1 MTTPTTHE
9 VGPLPTEIA
18 KIDADL
24 LTAGLS
30 PRFPGVRLAGIG
42 IEEVHHGFSTILRV
56 RLDPAPDSR
65 AADLPASVIFKGGF
79 EAGSRNRGRD
89 YTYMSLEMEHHS
101 YRMLPELGLNVPAVF
116 GSYLDPEHAQ
126 MMLLMEDLALRGVDF
141 QNGLRPNRA
150 EQVRRRI
157 TALADFHARTWDSP
171 ELDDGGQYA
180 ILPTNG
186 ARMFLGYMDHAGF
199 DRDEWVKYLALPR
212 GMACPVQY
220 HDYDW
225 LRRTLEYAAQMSDAL
240 PNCIVHGDTH
250 LGNLYEESDGTPGF
264 FDSLARREAGIMEVT
279 YHICNAMDPVDRRR
293 HERELIAHYRDALI
307 RNGVKVG
314 SLADVMHQYATFLVI
329 NYVTFIVN
337 ETTYQ
342 TESFNTVHAVRAAVA
357 MMDND
362 TYDVV

>member
-1 MTTPTTHE
+1 MAMAE
-9 VGPLPTEIA
+9 NEMGPLPVEISQ
-18 KIDADL
+18 IDKDL

-30 PRFPGVRLAGIG
+30 ERFPGVRLGGIR
-42 IEEVHHGFSTILRV
+42 IDEVHHGFSTILRV
-56 RLDPAPDSR
+56 HLQPAPDSR
-65 AADLPASVIFKGGF
+65 AVNLPASVIFKGGF
-79 EAGSRNRGRD
+79 EEGSRTRGRD

-101 YRMLPELGLNVPAVF
+101 YRMLPQLGLTVPEVF
-116 GSYLDPEHAQ
+116 GSYLDPERAQ
-126 MMLLMEDLALRGVDF
+126 MMLLMEDLALRGVRF
-141 QNGLRPNRA
+141 QNGFRPNGA
-150 EQVRRRI
+150 DQVRRRI
-157 TALADFHARTWDSP
+157 GSLAAFHAKTWGSA
-171 ELDDGGQYA
+171 ELEGDGKYT

-186 ARMFLGYMDHAGF
+186 ARMFLGYMDHAGY
-199 DRDEWVKYLALPR
+199 DQAEWDKYVAMPR
-212 GMACPVQY
+212 GMACPVQF

-225 LRRTLEYAAQMSDAL
+225 LRRTLGYAAEMSDEL
-240 PNCIVHGDTH
+240 PNCVVHGDTH
-250 LGNLYEESDGTPGF
+250 LGNLYEEQDGTPGF

-293 HERELIAHYRDALI
+293 HERDLIAHYRGELA
-307 RNGVKVG
+307 RHGVKVP
-314 SLADVMHQYATFLVI
+314 SLADFMHQYATFLVI